1 MKKGTSGEL
10 IVKEKYDNSGYLF
23 VLPNMLGFLSFTLLP
38 VIASLI
44 LSFYRWNIITK
55 PVFVG
60 ISNFSALMGD
70 KNFWYYLG
78 NTLYFMLNI
87 PLGMAFSLFLAIL
100 VDRSIKGIGVYRL
113 LYFLPYI
120 TPIIA
125 SAIVWRLLYQSDYG
139 LINQFL
145 RFIGISNPPRW
156 LGNPNLAKPAIII
169 ANIWHGSGQRMI
181 LYLAALQGIPKSYY
195 EAAEID
201 GASGWQKF
209 IYITL
214 PQLSFINFFIVIM
227 GVINGFRAFGVQY
240 VMTEGGPAGA
250 TTTIVYYI
258 YNNAFRWFRMGYAS
272 AISWVLF
279 ILMFIFTIIQWKY
292 KKGEVV

>member
-1 MKKGTSGEL
+1 MKKRVN
-10 IVKEKYDNSGYLF
+10 IKIKDKYDNSGYLF
-23 VLPNMLGFLSFTLLP
+23 VLPNMIGFLSFTLLP

-44 LSFYRWNIITK
+44 LSFYRWNIISR

-60 ISNFSALMGD
+60 LSNFSMLLKD

-78 NTLYFMLNI
+78 NTFYFMLNI

-100 VDRSIKGIGVYRL
+100 IDRKIKGIGVYRL

-120 TPIIA
+120 TPVIA
-125 SAIVWRLLYQSDYG
+125 SAIVWKLLYQSDYG

-145 RFIGISNPPRW
+145 RFIGINNPPRW
-156 LGNPNLAKPAIII
+156 LGDVHLAKPAIII
-169 ANIWHGSGQRMI
+169 ANIWHGSGQRMV

-195 EAAEID
+195 EAADID
-201 GASGWQKF
+201 GANGWQKF
-209 IYITL
+209 WYITL

-240 VMTEGGPAGA
+240 VMTEGGPAGS

-258 YNNAFRWFRMGYAS
+258 YNNAFRWFKMGYAS

-279 ILMFIFTIIQWKY
+279 ILMFIFTLIQWKY
-292 KKGEVV
+292 KRGDIV

>member
-1 MKKGTSGEL
+1 MKKRVN
-10 IVKEKYDNSGYLF
+10 IKIKDKYDNSGYLF
-23 VLPNMLGFLSFTLLP
+23 VLPNMIGFLSFTLLP

-44 LSFYRWNIITK
+44 LSFYRWNIISR

-60 ISNFSALMGD
+60 LSNFSMLLKD

-78 NTLYFMLNI
+78 NTFYFMLNI

-100 VDRSIKGIGVYRL
+100 IDRKIKGIGVYRL

-120 TPIIA
+120 TPVIA
-125 SAIVWRLLYQSDYG
+125 SAIVWKLLYQSDYG

-145 RFIGISNPPRW
+145 RFIGINNPPRW
-156 LGNPNLAKPAIII
+156 LGDVHLAKPAIII
-169 ANIWHGSGQRMI
+169 ANIWHGSGQRMV

-195 EAAEID
+195 EAADID
-201 GASGWQKF
+201 GANGWQKF
-209 IYITL
+209 WYITL
-214 PQLSFINFFIVIM
+214 PQLSFINFFIVIT

-240 VMTEGGPAGA
+240 VMTEGGPAGS

-258 YNNAFRWFRMGYAS
+258 YNNAFRWFKMGYAS

-279 ILMFIFTIIQWKY
+279 ILMFIFTIVQWKY
-292 KKGEVV
+292 KRGDIV